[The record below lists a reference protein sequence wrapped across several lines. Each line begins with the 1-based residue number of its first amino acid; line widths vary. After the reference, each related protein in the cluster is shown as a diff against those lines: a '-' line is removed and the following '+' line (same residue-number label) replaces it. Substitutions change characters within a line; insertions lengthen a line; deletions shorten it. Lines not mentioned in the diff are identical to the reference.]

1 VNVEQIDRLLAQW
14 KQNLDRI
21 SQNLIDLHGLP
32 TYQQL
37 TAMPS
42 DVELTGKTKAKVVPA
57 LSAMNDLFQNFDLLV
72 KTIARAAL
80 LRKQVPKFFSSS
92 AESQLREIEYLLTD
106 RSIQFGEQQIPL
118 AQRDLLS
125 AAQTQTAI
133 APAELL
139 KIMTAAFQVAKDV
152 VVEVETVRSHLA
164 AQLTRAQTEMRS
176 IQTLA
181 DSLGVRT
188 SNELAVAQQNLL
200 DFGDRIICDPLGVSD
215 EFEQEIEPIIIRA
228 RQYLEEIARQKASVK
243 QELSQAHQL
252 LQNLIHLNQQHQTI
266 FAEYQEKITESA
278 TGSQP
283 LADEQIEALNH
294 WLARLEIKFKEGI
307 FQPVKIG
314 LQNWRV
320 KMQENLSAQ
329 QQACTDTQM
338 ALEMRQELRGR
349 LQALQAKALAKGM
362 AENEE
367 LSQIAQQA
375 KQLLY
380 TRPTP
385 LEQAIQ
391 LVSEYEKLL
400 NRSFKDRELNNL
412 QF

>member
-1 VNVEQIDRLLAQW
+1 MNVEQIDRLLAQW
-14 KQNLDRI
+14 KLNLDRI

-42 DVELTGKTKAKVVPA
+42 DVELIGKTRAKVVPA
-57 LSAMNDLFQNFDLLV
+57 VSAMNDLFQNFDLLV
-72 KTIARAAL
+72 KTIDRAVMI
-80 LRKQVPKFFSSS
+80 RKQVPKFLSSS
-92 AESQLREIEYLLTD
+92 AESELREIEYLLTGN
-106 RSIQFGEQQIPL
+106 SIQLGEQQIPL

-125 AAQTQTAI
+125 AAQTQNAI
-133 APAELL
+133 APAKLL
-139 KIMTAAFQVAKDV
+139 EVMTAAFQVAKDV
-152 VVEVETVRSHLA
+152 VVAVETAQSHLA
-164 AQLTRAQTEMRS
+164 AELTRAQTEMRS

-215 EFEQEIEPIIIRA
+215 EFEREIEPIIIRS
-228 RQYLEEIARQKASVK
+228 RQYLEEIGRQKASVK
-243 QELSQAHQL
+243 QELFQAHQL

-266 FAEYQEKITESA
+266 FAEYQEKITEAA
-278 TGSQP
+278 TRSQP
-283 LADEQIEALNH
+283 LADEQIEALNQ
-294 WLARLEIKFKEGI
+294 WLDRLDIKFKEGI

-314 LQNWRV
+314 LQNWRLRT
-320 KMQENLSAQ
+320 QEYLSAQ
-329 QQACTDTQM
+329 QQAYTDNQT

-362 AENEE
+362 AENEQ
-367 LSQIAQQA
+367 LNQIAQQA

-400 NRSFKDRELNNL
+400 NRSFKSI
-412 QF
+412 

>member
-72 KTIARAAL
+72 KTIDRAAI

-92 AESQLREIEYLLTD
+92 AESQLHEIEYLLTGN
-106 RSIQFGEQQIPL
+106 SIQLGEQQIPL

-125 AAQTQTAI
+125 AAQTQNAI
-133 APAELL
+133 APAKLL
-139 KIMTAAFQVAKDV
+139 EVMTAAFQVAKDV
-152 VVEVETVRSHLA
+152 VVAVETARSHLA

-181 DSLGVRT
+181 DSLGIRR

-215 EFEQEIEPIIIRA
+215 EFEREIEPIIIRS

-266 FAEYQEKITESA
+266 FAEYQEKITEAA
-278 TGSQP
+278 TRSQP
-283 LADEQIEALNH
+283 LADEQIEALNQ

-320 KMQENLSAQ
+320 RTQEYLSAQ
-329 QQACTDTQM
+329 QQAYTDNQT

-362 AENEE
+362 AENEQ

-400 NRSFKDRELNNL
+400 NRSFKSI
-412 QF
+412 

>member
-1 VNVEQIDRLLAQW
+1 MNVEQIDRLLAQW

-72 KTIARAAL
+72 KTIDRAVM
-80 LRKQVPKFFSSS
+80 LRKQVPKFLISS
-92 AESQLREIEYLLTD
+92 AESQLREIEYLLTGN
-106 RSIQFGEQQIPL
+106 SIQLGEQQIPL

-125 AAQTQTAI
+125 AAQTQNAI
-133 APAELL
+133 APAKLL
-139 KIMTAAFQVAKDV
+139 EVMTAAFQVAKDV
-152 VVEVETVRSHLA
+152 VVAVETARSHLA

-181 DSLGVRT
+181 DSLGIRR

-215 EFEQEIEPIIIRA
+215 EFEREIEPIIIRS

-266 FAEYQEKITESA
+266 FAEYQEKITEA
-278 TGSQP
+278 TTRSQP
-283 LADEQIEALNH
+283 LADEQIEALNQ

-320 KMQENLSAQ
+320 RTQEYLSAQ
-329 QQACTDTQM
+329 QQAYTDNQT

-362 AENEE
+362 AENEQ

-400 NRSFKDRELNNL
+400 NRSFKSI
-412 QF
+412 

>member
-42 DVELTGKTKAKVVPA
+42 DVELTGKTQAKVVPA

-72 KTIARAAL
+72 KTIDRAVM
-80 LRKQVPKFFSSS
+80 LRKQVPKFLSSS
-92 AESQLREIEYLLTD
+92 AESQLREIEYLLTGN
-106 RSIQFGEQQIPL
+106 SIQLGEQQIPL

-125 AAQTQTAI
+125 AAQTQNAI
-133 APAELL
+133 APAKLL
-139 KIMTAAFQVAKDV
+139 EVMTAAFQVAKDV
-152 VVEVETVRSHLA
+152 VVAVETARSHLA
-164 AQLTRAQTEMRS
+164 AKLTRAQTEMRS
-176 IQTLA
+176 LQTFA

-215 EFEQEIEPIIIRA
+215 EFEREIEPIIIRS
-228 RQYLEEIARQKASVK
+228 RQYLEEIDRQKASVK

-252 LQNLIHLNQQHQTI
+252 LQNLINLNQQHQTI
-266 FAEYQEKITESA
+266 FAEYQEKVTETA
-278 TGSQP
+278 TRSQP
-283 LADEQIEALNH
+283 LTDEQIEALNQ
-294 WLARLEIKFKEGI
+294 WLDRLEIKFKEGI

-320 KMQENLSAQ
+320 RTQEYLSAQ
-329 QQACTDTQM
+329 HQAYTDNQN

-349 LQALQAKALAKGM
+349 LHALQAKALAKGM
-362 AENEE
+362 AENEQ

-375 KQLLY
+375 KDLLY

-391 LVSEYEKLL
+391 LVSEYDKVL
-400 NRSFKDRELNNL
+400 NRSFKSI
-412 QF
+412 

>member
-1 VNVEQIDRLLAQW
+1 MNVEQIDRLLAQW

-72 KTIARAAL
+72 KTIDRAVM
-80 LRKQVPKFFSSS
+80 LRKQVPKFLISS
-92 AESQLREIEYLLTD
+92 AESQLREIEYLLTGN
-106 RSIQFGEQQIPL
+106 SIQLGEQQIPL

-125 AAQTQTAI
+125 AAQTQNAI
-133 APAELL
+133 APAKLL
-139 KIMTAAFQVAKDV
+139 EVMTAAFQVAKDV
-152 VVEVETVRSHLA
+152 VVAVETARSHLA

-181 DSLGVRT
+181 DSLGIRR

-215 EFEQEIEPIIIRA
+215 EFEREIEPIIIRS

-266 FAEYQEKITESA
+266 FAEYQEKITEAA
-278 TGSQP
+278 TRSQP
-283 LADEQIEALNH
+283 LADEQIEALNQ

-320 KMQENLSAQ
+320 RTQEYLSAQ
-329 QQACTDTQM
+329 QQAYTDNQT

-362 AENEE
+362 AENEQ

-385 LEQAIQ
+385 LGQAIQ

-400 NRSFKDRELNNL
+400 NRSFKSI
-412 QF
+412 

>member
-72 KTIARAAL
+72 KTIDRAVM
-80 LRKQVPKFFSSS
+80 LRKQVPKFLISS
-92 AESQLREIEYLLTD
+92 AESQLREIEYLLTGN
-106 RSIQFGEQQIPL
+106 SIQLGEQQIPL

-125 AAQTQTAI
+125 AAQTQNAI
-133 APAELL
+133 APAKLL
-139 KIMTAAFQVAKDV
+139 EVMTAAFQVAKDV
-152 VVEVETVRSHLA
+152 VVAVETARSHLA

-181 DSLGVRT
+181 DSLGIRT

-215 EFEQEIEPIIIRA
+215 EFEREIEPIIIRS

-266 FAEYQEKITESA
+266 FAEYQEKITEAA
-278 TGSQP
+278 TRSQP
-283 LADEQIEALNH
+283 LADEQIEALNQ

-320 KMQENLSAQ
+320 RTQEYLSAQ
-329 QQACTDTQM
+329 QQAYTDNQT

-362 AENEE
+362 AENEQ

-400 NRSFKDRELNNL
+400 NRSFKSI
-412 QF
+412 

>member
-1 VNVEQIDRLLAQW
+1 MNVEQIDRLLAQW
-14 KQNLDRI
+14 KQNLARI

-42 DVELTGKTKAKVVPA
+42 DVELTGKTRAKVVPA
-57 LSAMNDLFQNFDLLV
+57 LSVMNDLFQNFDLLV
-72 KTIARAAL
+72 NTIDRAVM
-80 LRKQVPKFFSSS
+80 LRKQVPKFLTST
-92 AESQLREIEYLLTD
+92 AESQLREIEYLLTGT
-106 RSIQFGEQQIPL
+106 SIQLAEQQIPL

-125 AAQTQTAI
+125 AAQAQNAI
-133 APAELL
+133 TPAELL
-139 KIMTAAFQVAKDV
+139 KVMTAAFQVGKNV
-152 VVEVETVRSHLA
+152 VVEVETAQSHLA

-176 IQTLA
+176 LQTFA

-215 EFEQEIEPIIIRA
+215 EFEREIEPIIIRS

-266 FAEYQEKITESA
+266 FAEYQEKITEAA
-278 TGSQP
+278 TRSQP
-283 LADEQIEALNH
+283 LTDEQIEALNQ
-294 WLARLEIKFKEGI
+294 WIDRLEIKFKEGI

-314 LQNWRV
+314 LQNWRLRT
-320 KMQENLSAQ
+320 QEYLSAQ
-329 QQACTDTQM
+329 QQAYKDHQT

-349 LQALQAKALAKGM
+349 LHALQAKALAKGM
-362 AENEE
+362 SENEQ
-367 LSQIAQQA
+367 LNQIAQQA

-391 LVSEYEKLL
+391 LVSEYEKVL
-400 NRSFKDRELNNL
+400 NRSCKLI
-412 QF
+412 

>member
-1 VNVEQIDRLLAQW
+1 MNVEQIDRLLAQW
-14 KQNLDRI
+14 KLNLDRI

-42 DVELTGKTKAKVVPA
+42 DVELIGKTRAKVVPA
-57 LSAMNDLFQNFDLLV
+57 VSAMNDLFQNFDLLV
-72 KTIARAAL
+72 KTIDRAVMI
-80 LRKQVPKFFSSS
+80 RKQVPKFLSSS
-92 AESQLREIEYLLTD
+92 AESELREIEYLLTGN
-106 RSIQFGEQQIPL
+106 SIQLGEQQIPL

-125 AAQTQTAI
+125 AAQTQNAI
-133 APAELL
+133 APAKLL
-139 KIMTAAFQVAKDV
+139 EVMTAAFQVAKDV
-152 VVEVETVRSHLA
+152 VVAVETAQSHLA
-164 AQLTRAQTEMRS
+164 AELTRAQTEMRS

-215 EFEQEIEPIIIRA
+215 EFEREIEPIIIRS
-228 RQYLEEIARQKASVK
+228 RQYLEEIGRQKASVK
-243 QELSQAHQL
+243 QELFQAHQL

-266 FAEYQEKITESA
+266 FAEYQEKITEAA
-278 TGSQP
+278 TRSQP
-283 LADEQIEALNH
+283 LADEQIEALNQ
-294 WLARLEIKFKEGI
+294 WLDRLDIKFKEGI

-314 LQNWRV
+314 LQNWRLRT
-320 KMQENLSAQ
+320 QEYLSAQ
-329 QQACTDTQM
+329 QQAYTDNQT

-362 AENEE
+362 AENEQ

-375 KQLLY
+375 KNLLY

-385 LEQAIQ
+385 LERATQ

-400 NRSFKDRELNNL
+400 NRSFKSI
-412 QF
+412 

>member
-1 VNVEQIDRLLAQW
+1 MNVEQIDRLLAQW

-72 KTIARAAL
+72 KTIDRAVI
-80 LRKQVPKFFSSS
+80 LRKQVPKFLSSS
-92 AESQLREIEYLLTD
+92 AESQLREIEYLLTGN
-106 RSIQFGEQQIPL
+106 SIQLGEQQIPL

-125 AAQTQTAI
+125 AAQTQNAI
-133 APAELL
+133 APAKLL
-139 KIMTAAFQVAKDV
+139 EVMTAAFQVAKDV
-152 VVEVETVRSHLA
+152 VVAVETAQSHLA

-215 EFEQEIEPIIIRA
+215 EFEREIEPIIIRS

-266 FAEYQEKITESA
+266 FAEYQEKITETA
-278 TGSQP
+278 TRSQP
-283 LADEQIEALNH
+283 LTDEQIEALNQ
-294 WLARLEIKFKEGI
+294 WLDRLEIKFKEGI
-307 FQPVKIG
+307 LQPVKIG

-320 KMQENLSAQ
+320 RTQEYLSAQ
-329 QQACTDTQM
+329 QQAYTDNQT

-362 AENEE
+362 AENEY

-391 LVSEYEKLL
+391 LVSEYEKVL
-400 NRSFKDRELNNL
+400 NRSFKSI
-412 QF
+412 

>member
-1 VNVEQIDRLLAQW
+1 MNVEQIDRLLAQW

-42 DVELTGKTKAKVVPA
+42 DVELTGQTRAKVVPA

-72 KTIARAAL
+72 KTIDRAVM
-80 LRKQVPKFFSSS
+80 LRKQVPKFLSSS
-92 AESQLREIEYLLTD
+92 AESQLREIEYLLTGN
-106 RSIQFGEQQIPL
+106 SIQLGEQQIPL

-125 AAQTQTAI
+125 AAQTHNAI
-133 APAELL
+133 APAKLL
-139 KIMTAAFQVAKDV
+139 EVMTAAFQVAKNV
-152 VVEVETVRSHLA
+152 VVAVETAQSHLA

-176 IQTLA
+176 IQTFA

-215 EFEQEIEPIIIRA
+215 EFEREIEPIIIRS
-228 RQYLEEIARQKASVK
+228 RQYLEEIDRQKASVK

-278 TGSQP
+278 TRSQP
-283 LADEQIEALNH
+283 LADEQIEALNQ
-294 WLARLEIKFKEGI
+294 WLDRLEIKFKEGI

-314 LQNWRV
+314 LQNWQLRT
-320 KMQENLSAQ
+320 QEYLSAQ
-329 QQACTDTQM
+329 QQAYTDNQT

-362 AENEE
+362 AENEQ
-367 LSQIAQQA
+367 LNQIAQQA

-391 LVSEYEKLL
+391 LVSEYEKVL
-400 NRSFKDRELNNL
+400 NRSFKSI
-412 QF
+412 

>member
-1 VNVEQIDRLLAQW
+1 MNVEQIDRLLAQW

-42 DVELTGKTKAKVVPA
+42 DVELTGKTRAKVVPA

-72 KTIARAAL
+72 KTIDRAVM
-80 LRKQVPKFFSSS
+80 LRKQVPKFLSSS
-92 AESQLREIEYLLTD
+92 AESQLREIEYLLTGN
-106 RSIQFGEQQIPL
+106 SIQLGEQQIPL

-125 AAQTQTAI
+125 AAQTQNAI
-133 APAELL
+133 APAKLL
-139 KIMTAAFQVAKDV
+139 EVMTAAFQVAKDV
-152 VVEVETVRSHLA
+152 VVAVETAQSHLA
-164 AQLTRAQTEMRS
+164 AQLMRAQTEMRS
-176 IQTLA
+176 LQTLA

-188 SNELAVAQQNLL
+188 TNELAVAQQNLL

-215 EFEQEIEPIIIRA
+215 EFEREIEPIIIRS
-228 RQYLEEIARQKASVK
+228 RQYLEGIYQEKASVK

-266 FAEYQEKITESA
+266 FAEYQEKITEAA
-278 TGSQP
+278 TRSQP
-283 LADEQIEALNH
+283 LADEQIEALNQ
-294 WLARLEIKFKEGI
+294 WLNRLKIKFKEGI

-320 KMQENLSAQ
+320 RTQEYLSAQ
-329 QQACTDTQM
+329 QQAYTDNQT

-362 AENEE
+362 AEHEQ

-400 NRSFKDRELNNL
+400 NRSFKSI
-412 QF
+412 

>member
-1 VNVEQIDRLLAQW
+1 MNVEQIDRLLAQW

-37 TAMPS
+37 TAMQS
-42 DVELTGKTKAKVVPA
+42 DVELTGKTQAKVVPA

-72 KTIARAAL
+72 KTIDRAVM
-80 LRKQVPKFFSSS
+80 LRKQVPKFLSSS
-92 AESQLREIEYLLTD
+92 AESQLREIEYLLTGN
-106 RSIQFGEQQIPL
+106 SIQLGAQQIPL
-118 AQRDLLS
+118 AQRNLLS
-125 AAQTQTAI
+125 AAQTQNAI
-133 APAELL
+133 APAKLL
-139 KIMTAAFQVAKDV
+139 EVMTAAFQVAKDV
-152 VVEVETVRSHLA
+152 VVAVETAQSHLA
-164 AQLTRAQTEMRS
+164 AKLTRAQTEMRS
-176 IQTLA
+176 LQTLA

-200 DFGDRIICDPLGVSD
+200 DLGDRIICDPLGVSD
-215 EFEQEIEPIIIRA
+215 EFEREIEPIIIRS

-252 LQNLIHLNQQHQTI
+252 LQNLISLNQQHQTI
-266 FAEYQEKITESA
+266 FAEYQEKITESG
-278 TGSQP
+278 TQSQP
-283 LADEQIEALNH
+283 LTDEQIEALNQ
-294 WLARLEIKFKEGI
+294 WLDRLAIKFQEGI

-314 LQNWRV
+314 LHNWQFRT
-320 KMQENLSAQ
+320 QEYLSAQ
-329 QQACTDTQM
+329 QQAYTDNQT

-362 AENEE
+362 AENEQ

-391 LVSEYEKLL
+391 LVSEYEKVL
-400 NRSFKDRELNNL
+400 NRSFKSI
-412 QF
+412 

>member
-72 KTIARAAL
+72 KTIDRAVM
-80 LRKQVPKFFSSS
+80 LRKQVPKFLISS
-92 AESQLREIEYLLTD
+92 AESQLREIEYLLTGN
-106 RSIQFGEQQIPL
+106 SIQLGEQQIPL

-125 AAQTQTAI
+125 AAQTQNAI
-133 APAELL
+133 APAKLL
-139 KIMTAAFQVAKDV
+139 EVMTAAFQVAKDV
-152 VVEVETVRSHLA
+152 VVAVETARSHLA

-176 IQTLA
+176 LQTLA
-181 DSLGVRT
+181 DSLGIRT

-215 EFEQEIEPIIIRA
+215 EFEREIEPIIIRS

-266 FAEYQEKITESA
+266 FAEYQEKITEAA
-278 TGSQP
+278 TRSQP
-283 LADEQIEALNH
+283 LADEQIEALNQ

-320 KMQENLSAQ
+320 RTQEYLSAQ
-329 QQACTDTQM
+329 QQAYTDNQT

-362 AENEE
+362 AENEQ

-400 NRSFKDRELNNL
+400 NRSFKSI
-412 QF
+412 

>member
-1 VNVEQIDRLLAQW
+1 MNVEQIDRLLAQW

-72 KTIARAAL
+72 KTIDRAVM
-80 LRKQVPKFFSSS
+80 LRKQVPKFLISS
-92 AESQLREIEYLLTD
+92 AESQLREIEYLLTGN
-106 RSIQFGEQQIPL
+106 SIQLGEQQIPL

-125 AAQTQTAI
+125 AAQTQNAI
-133 APAELL
+133 APAKLL
-139 KIMTAAFQVAKDV
+139 EVMTAAFQVAKDV
-152 VVEVETVRSHLA
+152 VVAVETARSHLA

-181 DSLGVRT
+181 DSLGIRR

-215 EFEQEIEPIIIRA
+215 EFEREIEPIIIRS

-266 FAEYQEKITESA
+266 FAEYQEKITEAA
-278 TGSQP
+278 TRSQP
-283 LADEQIEALNH
+283 LADEQIEALNQ
-294 WLARLEIKFKEGI
+294 WLARLKIKFKEGI

-320 KMQENLSAQ
+320 RTQEYLSAQ
-329 QQACTDTQM
+329 QQAYTDNQT

-362 AENEE
+362 AENEQ

-385 LEQAIQ
+385 LGQAIQ

-400 NRSFKDRELNNL
+400 NRSFKSI
-412 QF
+412 

>member
-1 VNVEQIDRLLAQW
+1 MNVEQIDRLLAQW

-42 DVELTGKTKAKVVPA
+42 DVELTGKTRAKVVPA

-72 KTIARAAL
+72 KTLDRVVM
-80 LRKQVPKFFSSS
+80 LRKQVPKFLSSS
-92 AESQLREIEYLLTD
+92 AEAQLREIEYLLTGN
-106 RSIQFGEQQIPL
+106 SIQLGEQQIPL

-125 AAQTQTAI
+125 AAQTQNAI

-139 KIMTAAFQVAKDV
+139 KIMTAAFQVGKEA
-152 VVEVETVRSHLA
+152 VVEVETARSHLA
-164 AQLTRAQTEMRS
+164 AKLTRAQTEVLAV
-176 IQTLA
+176 QTFA

-200 DFGDRIICDPLGVSD
+200 DFGDRIISDPLGVSD
-215 EFEQEIEPIIIRA
+215 EFEREIEPIIIRA
-228 RQYLEEIARQKASVK
+228 RQYLEEIDREKASVK

-266 FAEYQEKITESA
+266 FAEYQEKITEA
-278 TGSQP
+278 VTRSQP
-283 LADEQIEALNH
+283 LTDEQIEALNQWIH
-294 WLARLEIKFKEGI
+294 RLEMKFQEGI

-314 LQNWRV
+314 LRNWRV
-320 KMQENLSAQ
+320 RTAEYLSAQ
-329 QQACTDTQM
+329 QQACTENQT

-367 LSQIAQQA
+367 LSQIGQEA

-400 NRSFKDRELNNL
+400 NRSFKSI
-412 QF
+412 

>member
-21 SQNLIDLHGLP
+21 SQNLIDLHGLS

-42 DVELTGKTKAKVVPA
+42 DVELTGKTQAKVVPA

-72 KTIARAAL
+72 KTIDRAVM
-80 LRKQVPKFFSSS
+80 LRKQVPKFLSSS
-92 AESQLREIEYLLTD
+92 AESQLREIEYLLTGN
-106 RSIQFGEQQIPL
+106 SIQLGEQQIPL

-125 AAQTQTAI
+125 AAQTQNAI
-133 APAELL
+133 APAKLL
-139 KIMTAAFQVAKDV
+139 EVMTAAFQVAKDV
-152 VVEVETVRSHLA
+152 VVAVETAQSHLG

-215 EFEQEIEPIIIRA
+215 EFEREIEPIIIRS
-228 RQYLEEIARQKASVK
+228 RQYLEEIERQKASVK
-243 QELSQAHQL
+243 QELFQAHQL

-278 TGSQP
+278 TRSQP
-283 LADEQIEALNH
+283 LADEQIEALNQ
-294 WLARLEIKFKEGI
+294 WIDRLEIKFKEGI

-320 KMQENLSAQ
+320 RTQEYLSAQ
-329 QQACTDTQM
+329 QQAYTDHHT

-362 AENEE
+362 AENEQ
-367 LSQIAQQA
+367 LNQIAQQA
-375 KQLLY
+375 KNLLY

-385 LEQAIQ
+385 LERAIQ

-400 NRSFKDRELNNL
+400 NRSFKSI
-412 QF
+412 

>member
-37 TAMPS
+37 TAIPS
-42 DVELTGKTKAKVVPA
+42 DVELTGKTQAKVVPA

-72 KTIARAAL
+72 KTIDRAAI
-80 LRKQVPKFFSSS
+80 LRKQVSKFFSSS
-92 AESQLREIEYLLTD
+92 AESQLREIEYLLTGN
-106 RSIQFGEQQIPL
+106 SIQFGEQQIPL

-164 AQLTRAQTEMRS
+164 AQLTQVQTEMRS

-200 DFGDRIICDPLGVSD
+200 GFGDRIICDPLGVSD
-215 EFEQEIEPIIIRA
+215 EFEREIEPIIIRA

-266 FAEYQEKITESA
+266 FAEYQEKITEAA
-278 TGSQP
+278 TRSQP
-283 LADEQIEALNH
+283 LADEQIEALNQ
-294 WLARLEIKFKEGI
+294 WIARLEIKFKEGI

-329 QQACTDTQM
+329 QQACTDTQI

-362 AENEE
+362 AENEQ

-400 NRSFKDRELNNL
+400 NHSFKSI
-412 QF
+412 

>member
-1 VNVEQIDRLLAQW
+1 MNVEQIDRLLAQW

-72 KTIARAAL
+72 KTIDRAVM
-80 LRKQVPKFFSSS
+80 LRKQVPKFLISS
-92 AESQLREIEYLLTD
+92 AESQLREIEYLLTGN
-106 RSIQFGEQQIPL
+106 SIQLGEQQIPL

-125 AAQTQTAI
+125 AAQTQNAI
-133 APAELL
+133 APAKLL
-139 KIMTAAFQVAKDV
+139 EVMTAAFQVAKDV
-152 VVEVETVRSHLA
+152 VVAVETARSHLA

-181 DSLGVRT
+181 DSLGIRR

-215 EFEQEIEPIIIRA
+215 EFEREIEPIIIRS

-266 FAEYQEKITESA
+266 FAEYQEKITEAA
-278 TGSQP
+278 TRSQP
-283 LADEQIEALNH
+283 LADEQIEALNQ

-320 KMQENLSAQ
+320 RTQEYLSAQ
-329 QQACTDTQM
+329 QQAYTDNQT

-349 LQALQAKALAKGM
+349 LQALQAKAL
-362 AENEE
+362 
-367 LSQIAQQA
+367 SQRDGRKRTIESNC
-375 KQLLY
+375 
-380 TRPTP
+380 PTS
-385 LEQAIQ
+385 QAIVIYSTYSVRASNPACQ
-391 LVSEYEKLL
+391 
-400 NRSFKDRELNNL
+400 
-412 QF
+412 

>member
-1 VNVEQIDRLLAQW
+1 MNVEQIDRLLAQW

-72 KTIARAAL
+72 KTIDRAVM
-80 LRKQVPKFFSSS
+80 LRKQVPKFLISS
-92 AESQLREIEYLLTD
+92 AESQLREIEYLLTGN
-106 RSIQFGEQQIPL
+106 SIQLGEQQIPL

-125 AAQTQTAI
+125 AAQTQNAI
-133 APAELL
+133 APAKLL
-139 KIMTAAFQVAKDV
+139 EVMTAAFQVAKDV
-152 VVEVETVRSHLA
+152 VVAVETARSHLA

-176 IQTLA
+176 LQTLA
-181 DSLGVRT
+181 DSLGIRR

-215 EFEQEIEPIIIRA
+215 EFEREIEPIIIRS

-266 FAEYQEKITESA
+266 FAEYQEKITEAA
-278 TGSQP
+278 TRSQP
-283 LADEQIEALNH
+283 LADEQIEALNQ

-320 KMQENLSAQ
+320 RTQEYLSAQ
-329 QQACTDTQM
+329 QQAYTDNQT

-362 AENEE
+362 AENEQ

-385 LEQAIQ
+385 LGQAIQ

-400 NRSFKDRELNNL
+400 NRSFKSI
-412 QF
+412 

>member
-1 VNVEQIDRLLAQW
+1 MNVEQIDRLLAQW

-37 TAMPS
+37 TGMPS
-42 DVELTGKTKAKVVPA
+42 DFELTGKTRAKVVPA
-57 LSAMNDLFQNFDLLV
+57 LCAMNDLFQNFDLLV
-72 KTIARAAL
+72 KTIDRAVM
-80 LRKQVPKFFSSS
+80 LRKQVPKFLSSS
-92 AESQLREIEYLLTD
+92 AESQLREIEYLLTGN
-106 RSIQFGEQQIPL
+106 SIQLGEQQIPL

-125 AAQTQTAI
+125 AAQTQNAI
-133 APAELL
+133 APAKLL
-139 KIMTAAFQVAKDV
+139 EVMTAAFQVAKNV
-152 VVEVETVRSHLA
+152 VVAVETAQSHLA

-176 IQTLA
+176 IQTFA

-215 EFEQEIEPIIIRA
+215 EFEREIEPIIIRS

-243 QELSQAHQL
+243 QEFSQAHQL

-266 FAEYQEKITESA
+266 FAEYQEKITESG
-278 TGSQP
+278 TRSQP
-283 LADEQIEALNH
+283 LADEQIEALNQ
-294 WLARLEIKFKEGI
+294 WLDRLKMKFEEGI

-314 LQNWRV
+314 LQNWRLRT
-320 KMQENLSAQ
+320 QEYLSAQ
-329 QQACTDTQM
+329 QEACTDNQT

-349 LQALQAKALAKGM
+349 LHALQAKALAKGM
-362 AENEE
+362 AENEQ

-400 NRSFKDRELNNL
+400 NRSFKSI
-412 QF
+412 